1 MVNYELVLVLP
12 GNLEKSA
19 LSSLR
24 SNLNKILTTV
34 KAKLLKEEDWG
45 VKKMAYP
52 IKKTNLGQY
61 LFWQIAIDQAT
72 IKELHRLFNFETKLL
87 RYMLLKIPAPAEK
100 TK

>member
-12 GNLEKSA
+12 GNTEQSA
-19 LSSLR
+19 PSTLR
-24 SNLNKILTTV
+24 ANLKKILATV

-61 LFWQIAIDQAT
+61 LFWQIAIDSDK
-72 IKELHRLFNFETKLL
+72 IKELHRLLNFETKLL
-87 RYMLLKIPAPAEK
+87 RYMLLKIPAEAK
-100 TK
+100 K